1 MNSEKPGL
9 MHQLTLKWDQPQSQK
24 LRDKQQRRRETALL
38 MMTKHDRLRLAIFS
52 PSMIDAKLIQNPTKN
67 PESFQGIL
75 FTNKDNLLFISNT
88 IRFQI
93 IAKIL

>member
-52 PSMIDAKLIQNPTKN
+52 PSMIDAKLIQN
-67 PESFQGIL
+67 L
-75 FTNKDNLLFISNT
+75 FGCKYDFKTVFLSTFLL
-88 IRFQI
+88 Q
-93 IAKIL
+93 